1 VERLHWNTV
10 LGLKISFSNS
20 SPEHRIKVPKTLV
33 YETEFL
39 VEPLLRLAYRYL
51 APEPKYVHEPNEEGI
66 KFVNPPAG
74 AHGYDY
80 AYHEAK
86 RLFVQMFG
94 EEEDF
99 LIPMEDDN
107 VEIEESLN

>member
-1 VERLHWNTV
+1 L
-10 LGLKISFSNS
+10 S
-20 SPEHRIKVPKTLV
+20 
-33 YETEFL
+33 

-51 APEPKYVHEPNEEGI
+51 APKPNYVHEPSGEGVL
-66 KFVNPPAG
+66 FVNPPAG
-74 AHGYDY
+74 TQGYDY
-80 AYHEAK
+80 AYHEAR

-99 LIPMEDDN
+99 LIPTENDN